1 MQNHVNDIFNMPD
14 FAEKEGLVNKLMEGN
29 AFTSTYLT
37 EYKRLQNGEIGLPQ
51 FKSNILQ
58 QTINSNK
65 E

>member
-1 MQNHVNDIFNMPD
+1 MPD